1 MVPAGDSLVECKNK
15 DQVGTL
21 LKTKVLGKIKISCQ
35 LPKFLTETRWVVS
48 GCQMKLQERKQ
59 GIGGDKVISAKR
71 LISRRGSD
79 SKCLTAVL
87 VTF

>member
-48 GCQMKLQERKQ
+48 GVPNE
-59 GIGGDKVISAKR
+59 ISGKKAR
-71 LISRRGSD
+71 NRWR
-79 SKCLTAVL
+79 
-87 VTF
+87 